1 MNISS
6 LNFVMQQFESA
17 GYRYFGI
24 YDEDGMLVTYQ
35 NDVIDKSQA
44 LQKFRTFV
52 RENTGFYT
60 IMIFKNKLSNI
71 NNLVSRDKALEAKY
85 NIQIEGAGQS
95 QGIAGMTGQYQPN
108 VLPGSA
114 GLNYGGVSS
123 LLPQD
128 DPRNGAPNLWDMQ
141 KENANFRTEML
152 LMQKDHNHYRELKE
166 RDDMIA
172 RLQEENKSAKGM
184 GAVVSKFSEQLSDP
198 AVIMGLISG
207 FTQMFNRQPQE
218 PRPINGMGDAISQ
231 SNTGSNVIIE
241 NGSGIVESLGAI
253 QSIQSI
259 QATQTETT
267 QSMEAKPKDSKM
279 QAIEN
284 AVRELIKSDP
294 NFHTNI
300 AKLAQIAQKSPGIY
314 KMAVQYLSTL

>member
-24 YDEDGMLVTYQ
+24 YDDEGMLVTYQ

-60 IMIFKNKLSNI
+60 VMIFKSKLSNI

-95 QGIAGMTGQYQPN
+95 QGIAGMTGQYQPSA
-108 VLPGSA
+108 LPGSA
-114 GLNYGGVSS
+114 GLNSGMGAYGGVSS

-172 RLQEENKSAKGM
+172 RLQEENKSAKGI
-184 GAVVSKFSEQLSDP
+184 GAVTSKLSEQLLDP
-198 AVIMGLISG
+198 AVIAGLISG
-207 FTQMFNRQPQE
+207 FRQVFSPQPQE
-218 PRPINGMGDAISQ
+218 PRPINGMGDTATQYYSGT
-231 SNTGSNVIIE
+231 SSGNVIIE
-241 NGSGIVESLGAI
+241 NGSGVVESLGA
-253 QSIQSI
+253 
-259 QATQTETT
+259 TRTETM
-267 QSMEAKPKDSKM
+267 QSMEAKPKDPKM

-294 NFHTNI
+294 DFHKNI

>member
-1 MNISS
+1 
-6 LNFVMQQFESA
+6 MQQFESA

-24 YDEDGMLVTYQ
+24 YDDEGMLVTYQ

-60 IMIFKNKLSNI
+60 VMIFKSKLSNI

-95 QGIAGMTGQYQPN
+95 QGIAGMTGQYQPSA
-108 VLPGSA
+108 LPGSA
-114 GLNYGGVSS
+114 GLNSGMGAYGGVSS

-172 RLQEENKSAKGM
+172 RLQEENKKAKGM
-184 GAVVSKFSEQLSDP
+184 GAVLSKGLERLSEP
-198 AVIMGLISG
+198 EVIMGVISAI
-207 FTQMFNRQPQE
+207 TQFGRQGQAE
-218 PRPINGMGDAISQ
+218 ARPINGMGDAVIQ
-231 SNTGSNVIIE
+231 RGAGNVIIE

-253 QSIQSI
+253 QAIK
-259 QATQTETT
+259 TETT
-267 QSMEAKPKDSKM
+267 QSMEAKLKDPKM

>member
-1 MNISS
+1 
-6 LNFVMQQFESA
+6 MQQFESA

-24 YDEDGMLVTYQ
+24 YDDEGMLVMYQ

-44 LQKFRTFV
+44 LQKFRAFV

-60 IMIFKNKLSNI
+60 VMIFKTKLANI

-95 QGIAGMTGQYQPN
+95 QSIAGMTGQYQPQYQASG
-108 VLPGSA
+108 LPGSTVA
-114 GLNYGGVSS
+114 GIGGYGGVSS

-184 GAVVSKFSEQLSDP
+184 GAVVSRFSEQLSDP

-207 FTQMFNRQPQE
+207 LTQMFGRQAPAE
-218 PRPINGMGDAISQ
+218 ARPINGMGSSAIQ
-231 SNTGSNVIIE
+231 GTGGVIVE
-241 NGSGIVESLGAI
+241 NGAGVVESLGAI
-253 QSIQSI
+253 ETGIK
-259 QATQTETT
+259 TETET
-267 QSMEAKPKDSKM
+267 ETETEINMEAKPKDPKM

-294 NFHTNI
+294 DFHLNI
-300 AKLAQIAQKSPGIY
+300 AKLAQISKRNPTVY
-314 KMAVQYLSTL
+314 KMAVQYLKTL

>member
-24 YDEDGMLVTYQ
+24 YDDEGMLVMYQ
-35 NDVIDKSQA
+35 NDVIDKGQA
-44 LQKFRTFV
+44 LQKFRAFV

-60 IMIFKNKLSNI
+60 VMIFKTKLANI

-95 QGIAGMTGQYQPN
+95 QPMAGMTGQYQPSA
-108 VLPGSA
+108 LPGSTV
-114 GLNYGGVSS
+114 GMGGYGGVSS

-207 FTQMFNRQPQE
+207 FSQMFGKQQE
-218 PRPINGMGDAISQ
+218 PRPINGIGE
-231 SNTGSNVIIE
+231 SNVIVE
-241 NGSGIVESLGAI
+241 NGGGFVENLGAI
-253 QSIQSI
+253 RPETMQS
-259 QATQTETT
+259 E
-267 QSMEAKPKDSKM
+267 SMETRPKDPKM
-279 QAIEN
+279 QAVET

-294 NFHTNI
+294 NFHVNI
-300 AKLAQIAQKSPGIY
+300 AKLAQIAQKNPGVY
-314 KMAVQYLSTL
+314 KMAVQYLSKL

>member
-1 MNISS
+1 
-6 LNFVMQQFESA
+6 MQQFESA

-60 IMIFKNKLSNI
+60 VMIFKNKLSNI
-71 NNLVSRDKALEAKY
+71 NNLVSRDKALEARY

-95 QGIAGMTGQYQPN
+95 QGIAGMTGQYQPSA
-108 VLPGSA
+108 LPGSA

-172 RLQEENKSAKGM
+172 RLQEENKKAKGM
-184 GAVVSKFSEQLSDP
+184 GAVLSKGLERLYEP
-198 AVIMGLISG
+198 EVIMGVISAISQFG
-207 FTQMFNRQPQE
+207 RQGQAE
-218 PRPINGMGDAISQ
+218 ARPINGIGDAVIQ
-231 SNTGSNVIIE
+231 SGSSNVIIE

-253 QSIQSI
+253 QSIQ
-259 QATQTETT
+259 ATQTETT
-267 QSMEAKPKDSKM
+267 QSMEAKPKDPKM

>member
-1 MNISS
+1 
-6 LNFVMQQFESA
+6 MQQFESA

-24 YDEDGMLVTYQ
+24 YDDEGMLVMYQ
-35 NDVIDKSQA
+35 NDVIDKGQA
-44 LQKFRTFV
+44 LQKFRAFV

-60 IMIFKNKLSNI
+60 VMIFKTKLANI

-95 QGIAGMTGQYQPN
+95 QSIAGMTGQYQPQYQSSG
-108 VLPGSA
+108 LPGSTVA
-114 GLNYGGVSS
+114 GIGGYGGVSS

-172 RLQEENKSAKGM
+172 RLQEENKKAKGM
-184 GAVVSKFSEQLSDP
+184 GAVLSKGLERLAQP
-198 AVIMGLISG
+198 EVIMGVISALDQFARRG
-207 FTQMFNRQPQE
+207 QPE
-218 PRPINGMGDAISQ
+218 ARPINGMDESAIQ
-231 SNTGSNVIIE
+231 GSRNVIIE
-241 NGSGIVESLGAI
+241 NGSGVVESLGAI
-253 QSIQSI
+253 Q
-259 QATQTETT
+259 AETT
-267 QSMEAKPKDSKM
+267 QNMEAKPKDPKM

-294 NFHTNI
+294 NFHANI
-300 AKLAQIAQKSPGIY
+300 AKLAQIAQKSPGVY

>member
-1 MNISS
+1 
-6 LNFVMQQFESA
+6 MQQFESA

-60 IMIFKNKLSNI
+60 VMIFKNKLSNI

-114 GLNYGGVSS
+114 GLNSGAISYGGVSS

-172 RLQEENKSAKGM
+172 RLQEENKKAKGM
-184 GAVVSKFSEQLSDP
+184 GAVLSKGLERLYEP
-198 AVIMGLISG
+198 EVIMGVLSAIDQFSRRG
-207 FTQMFNRQPQE
+207 QAE
-218 PRPINGMGDAISQ
+218 ARPINGMGDAVTQ
-231 SNTGSNVIIE
+231 SGSSNVIIE

-253 QSIQSI
+253 QSIQ
-259 QATQTETT
+259 ATQTETT
-267 QSMEAKPKDSKM
+267 QSMEAKPKDPKM

-300 AKLAQIAQKSPGIY
+300 AKLAQIAQKSPSIY